1 MLVLGLSGCFSEN
14 DKDFIP
20 NLPDW
25 FYHDSA
31 AVLMDNG
38 KVVAAV
44 EEERLNRIK
53 HTNKFSARSIR
64 YCLEEYQVKLSDIDY
79 IGFYINEDSIDRML
93 SAEYIKYQTV
103 PLKYSRQ
110 LIIELLEKEF
120 GYKFPLEKLRY
131 VTHHQ
136 AHAYSTFFHS
146 GFDQSLI
153 MVVDGNGENES
164 ITILSGKDG
173 QLKTLKTFPIEASL
187 GFLYLAGVE
196 LLGYSLFDE
205 YKVMGLAPYGDQQRF
220 RPQFQSIYKLLPN
233 GEYHLEPLSRMI
245 DLFLEKGLLPRRKG
259 EKFTQDHKDFAAGL
273 QETLEA
279 IAKHIL
285 AYWQKETGHKK
296 LCMAGGVAHNCSLNG
311 QLLYSGLFD
320 EIFVHPASHDAGAA
334 IGVAMMLQQESSND
348 SFKLSPI
355 DHVFWGPDVG
365 SSDSVQSTLEQWSQF
380 LDFRL
385 MENTSVEVAQLI
397 AQGAVI
403 GWVQGKSEFGPRALG
418 HRSIL
423 ADPREAENKTRINA
437 MVKKR
442 EGYRPFAPSVILEA
456 ADEFF
461 ELAQQPC
468 SFGYMVFT
476 VKVKEDKRKL
486 LGATTHIDG
495 TSRIQTVSKDVNS
508 KYWNLINQ
516 FGQLTQVP
524 ILLNTS
530 FNNNVEPIVNSCL
543 DAITCFMTTN
553 LDYLVIDDFLVSK
566 LNFSWKDYYLNM
578 TPYLVPSAALREVN
592 QFNSQEE
599 KSSYHEI
606 YFNYAGGKSL
616 LIMPE
621 TYQVLVNIKQHH
633 TISQVG

>member
-1 MLVLGLSGCFSEN
+1 LVPGL
-14 DKDFIP
+14 
-20 NLPDW
+20 W
-25 FYHDSA
+25 
-31 AVLMDNG
+31 
-38 KVVAAV
+38 
-44 EEERLNRIK
+44 
-53 HTNKFSARSIR
+53 
-64 YCLEEYQVKLSDIDY
+64 
-79 IGFYINEDSIDRML
+79 
-93 SAEYIKYQTV
+93 
-103 PLKYSRQ
+103 
-110 LIIELLEKEF
+110 
-120 GYKFPLEKLRY
+120 
-131 VTHHQ
+131 
-136 AHAYSTFFHS
+136 
-146 GFDQSLI
+146 
-153 MVVDGNGENES
+153 
-164 ITILSGKDG
+164 
-173 QLKTLKTFPIEASL
+173 
-187 GFLYLAGVE
+187 
-196 LLGYSLFDE
+196 
-205 YKVMGLAPYGDQQRF
+205 
-220 RPQFQSIYKLLPN
+220 
-233 GEYHLEPLSRMI
+233 
-245 DLFLEKGLLPRRKG
+245 
-259 EKFTQDHKDFAAGL
+259 
-273 QETLEA
+273 
-279 IAKHIL
+279 
-285 AYWQKETGHKK
+285 
-296 LCMAGGVAHNCSLNG
+296 
-311 QLLYSGLFD
+311 
-320 EIFVHPASHDAGAA
+320 
-334 IGVAMMLQQESSND
+334 
-348 SFKLSPI
+348 
-355 DHVFWGPDVG
+355 
-365 SSDSVQSTLEQWSQF
+365 
-380 LDFRL
+380 
-385 MENTSVEVAQLI
+385 
-397 AQGAVI
+397 
-403 GWVQGKSEFGPRALG
+403 G

-633 TISQVG
+633 TISQVANDLNLSAEKSKDITEDLSDFGKTALLLCSPTRVAQLKSNFIIDVKFKH